1 LKLFIFILS
10 SFCLLFYLWVTFSTS
25 DCSRS
30 NFSSSTNEINDYET
44 EELVIQLPTITLP
57 EGVLMTNIASAIA
70 RLREERRE
78 AQNQVQKLGEAIT
91 VLERLTRGGG
101 ATANAGSSA
110 RAKRI
115 LSAAGRRRISL
126 AQKARWAK
134 IRQTK
139 KAA

>member
-1 LKLFIFILS
+1 
-10 SFCLLFYLWVTFSTS
+10 
-25 DCSRS
+25 
-30 NFSSSTNEINDYET
+30 
-44 EELVIQLPTITLP
+44 
-57 EGVLMTNIASAIA
+57 MTNIANAID
-70 RLREERRE
+70 RIREERRD
-78 AQNQVQKLGEAIT
+78 AQNQVQKLGEAIS
-91 VLERLTRGGG
+91 VLEKLTRSSG
-101 ATANAGSSA
+101 ATVRAGVSH